1 MGGWDAVIDVSN
13 VCWDEQLPPRGWETP
28 TWGRLGLVMAA
39 WRRQHGSTARLD
51 LVADQALLHD
61 LDDAREYGRLLA
73 TGELVAAPHADVEIL
88 ALARKRGLHVIT
100 RDRFLQH
107 RAEHAWIAQSPE
119 RFHRWQYSA
128 RKVSIVP
135 LDIERVQ
142 QPSASPPAHP
152 SGREHLRLE
161 PHHPRYQAFLQR
173 RWQCGSTRCPEGGQG
188 HLLVLPMV
196 SVQGEPRCPV
206 CGGPL
211 KDRGQRR
218 REFHEIVVADLAAE
232 ADLLRFALEA
242 DETVTIGSSGT
253 RGGLSLSTY
262 ADSQFSAGMAK
273 VSRRHVT
280 FGIEM
285 PQPGLWRM
293 IVTDLWSSSGTTVQH
308 PSGTALGKPKPVEPG
323 RETPV
328 MEGGR
333 VILADA
339 VTLRLSARQ

>member
-1 MGGWDAVIDVSN
+1 MGGWDAVVDVSN
-13 VCWDEQLPPRGWETP
+13 VCWDEQLPPRGWRAP
-28 TWGRLGLVMAA
+28 VWGRLGLVMAA
-39 WRRQHGSTARLD
+39 WRRQHGNAARLD
-51 LVADQALLHD
+51 LVADQALIHG
-61 LDDAREYGRLLA
+61 LDDARGYGRLLA
-73 TGELVAAPHADVEIL
+73 AGELVAVPHADVEML
-88 ALARKRGLHVIT
+88 ALAREHELHVIT

-107 RAEHAWIAQSPE
+107 RGEHAWIAHSPE
-119 RFHRWQYSA
+119 RFHRWQYSGG
-128 RKVSIVP
+128 KVSIVP
-135 LDIERVQ
+135 LGIEWAGLS
-142 QPSASPPAHP
+142 SASPPAHP
-152 SGREHLRLE
+152 SSEHLRLV
-161 PHHPRYQAFLQR
+161 PRHPRFQAFLQT
-173 RWQCGSTRCPEGGQG
+173 RWQCGSARCPEGGQR
-188 HLLVLPMV
+188 HLLVLPLV

-218 REFHEIVVADLAAE
+218 REFHEIVVADLATEAE
-232 ADLLRFALEA
+232 LLRFALEA

-262 ADSQFSAGMAK
+262 ADSQFSAGVAK

-285 PQPGLWRM
+285 PQPGLRRM
-293 IVTDLWSSSGTTVQH
+293 VVTDLWSSSGTTVQH
-308 PSGTALGKPKPVEPG
+308 PSGTGLGKPKPVEPG

-339 VTLRLSARQ
+339 VTLRLSARL